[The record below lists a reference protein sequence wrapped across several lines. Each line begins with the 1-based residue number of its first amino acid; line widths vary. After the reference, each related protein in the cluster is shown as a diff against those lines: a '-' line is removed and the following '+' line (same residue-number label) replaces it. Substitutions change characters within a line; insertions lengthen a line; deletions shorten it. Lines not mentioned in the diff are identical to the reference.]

1 MGQKRHFWRIFKD
14 FPRLNKWALFFIV
27 VVFCV
32 FFRGQMSKKKNGK
45 WRGKWKFQGV
55 IDETNL
61 GNNCG
66 AGTKFFVDKKMLQ
79 KTKSLFL
86 RMKSGVFFSKKRNFL
101 RKICETIVK
110 TLFSV
115 YEWYL
120 LFCVIQRRE
129 ITKNEEKRVFV
140 WVVWSIIL
148 KIVSYNPKQ
157 NVVITCRFQ
166 NKKCW
171 KKTTNLFLRMKSDVF
186 FWKNT
191 VFVTN
196 LRDIIPKKDVKN

>member
-1 MGQKRHFWRIFKD
+1 MSIFAKQKQNF
-14 FPRLNKWALFFIV
+14 
-27 VVFCV
+27 V
-32 FFRGQMSKKKNGK
+32 FFPEAKLAKKNGK
-45 WRGKWKFQGV
+45 WRKKWKFQGV
-55 IDETNL
+55 IDE
-61 GNNCG
+61 
-66 AGTKFFVDKKMLQ
+66 
-79 KTKSLFL
+79 
-86 RMKSGVFFSKKRNFL
+86 
-101 RKICETIVK
+101 KIVNK
-110 TLFSV
+110 LFSV

-166 NKKCW
+166 NKKCGE
-171 KKTTNLFLRMKSDVF
+171 KTTNFFLRLKSDVF

-196 LRDIIPKKDVKN
+196 LRDVIPKKDVKN

>member
-1 MGQKRHFWRIFKD
+1 MSILKTKKHKFRVFSEA
-14 FPRLNKWALFFIV
+14 KWAQKV
-27 VVFCV
+27 
-32 FFRGQMSKKKNGK
+32 KKCRK
-45 WRGKWKFQGV
+45 KWKFH
-55 IDETNL
+55 E
-61 GNNCG
+61 
-66 AGTKFFVDKKMLQ
+66 KF
-79 KTKSLFL
+79 
-86 RMKSGVFFSKKRNFL
+86 
-101 RKICETIVK
+101 VK
-110 TLFSV
+110 QLFSV

-166 NKKCW
+166 NKKCGE
-171 KKTTNLFLRMKSDVF
+171 KTTNFFLRLKSDVF

-196 LRDIIPKKDVKN
+196 LRDVIPKKDVKN